1 MWLRDDVIAD
11 VDRVARI
18 FYINVHDCKAWN
30 ATRRDDEL
38 RMLTGWVWI
47 ARQGGAYHQGFK
59 TETVCY
65 RDCWY
70 ALVQQTAAPI
80 AGRPR
85 LRVVASDKKAAAS

>member
-1 MWLRDDVIAD
+1 MWLPDNIIAD
-11 VDRVARI
+11 VSRVARV

-30 ATRRDDEL
+30 ATRRDGEL

-47 ARQGGAYHQGFK
+47 ARSGGAYRQGFK
-59 TETVCY
+59 TQTVCY
-65 RDCWY
+65 RDAY
-70 ALVQQTAAPI
+70 YDLVRQTVAPI